1 MLFGVSFTLLVSFA
15 IWIMSDLVA
24 IPHLVEKYSLAYI
37 MSGLIIWASLLS
49 FDVSFLKIGCWLGS
63 SIFSPTPHLLIK
75 IRYLHAI
82 CEVLTIYY

>member
-15 IWIMSDLVA
+15 IWIMSDLAA
-24 IPHLVEKYSLAYI
+24 IPHLVERYSL
-37 MSGLIIWASLLS
+37 SGLIIWASLLS